1 VAGVIFTYMGPGEP
15 PLLPAYKTLT
25 AREEYRFSPTKCF
38 HECSYLQAN
47 EGNLD
52 PVHLSFLHRLQE
64 ASGSPGT
71 SRINPLAMLTA
82 RDVRPAI
89 EAEQTDFGLRIYAL
103 RKAGEGQT
111 YVRITNF
118 IMPNLCAI
126 AGGTGGDGYQ
136 VDWHV
141 PIDDTHHWK
150 YTMAFRASAPLGDK
164 ARARQ
169 DLTAGYRLTRN
180 AINRY
185 LQDRE
190 EMKAGSFSGLGTNFL
205 AHDAFAVESQ
215 GPIQDRG
222 REHLGSTDKG
232 IVMAR
237 LMLLRAIRDVEAGR
251 DPRHVIRDPIANR
264 FPDLVVKS
272 EVIPSSK
279 DWKSYWREAL

>member
-1 VAGVIFTYMGPGEP
+1 MGPGEP

-25 AREEYRFSPTKCF
+25 VPEEYRFSPTKCF

-52 PVHLSFLHRLQE
+52 PVHLSFLHRLQRDTGS
-64 ASGSPGT
+64 SGS
-71 SRINPLAMLTA
+71 SRVAPSSIFTA
-82 RDVRPAI
+82 RDKRPAI

-103 RKAGEGQT
+103 RKAGQGQT

-136 VDWHV
+136 IDWHV

-169 DLTAGYRLTRN
+169 ELTADYRLARN
-180 AINRY
+180 AGNRY
-185 LQDRE
+185 LQDQG
-190 EMKAGSFSGLGTNFL
+190 EMKTGSFSGLGTNFL

-215 GPIQDRG
+215 GPIQDRP

-232 IVMAR
+232 IVMGR
-237 LMLLRAIRDVEAGR
+237 LMLLKAIRDVQAGR
-251 DPRHVIRDPIANR
+251 DPLHVIRDPVANR

-272 EVIPSSK
+272 EVVPDSK
-279 DWKSYWREAL
+279 DWKSYWRETP